1 MSIKIFLPLELFYT
15 KENCNIYGENKIG
28 DNNCISYYIVCAIND
43 KRRGSVDDEDN
54 EISENN
60 RLQIYQRFRHLGHIV
75 NAKEAITFQRN
86 QDVALSFVYDDETPY
101 IYLNK
106 LSIKPE
112 TTGKINVFLYEEGR
126 ILKLQDLKESIDVQ
140 GRKESNDDS
149 STEDDDDLHYLYQ
162 LLHVKDNTFVHVAGA
177 EDGDHAEDFFAYDV
191 KRCIFRVFE
200 LIFNF
205 MMWLLTIFLYQPPFK
220 YIFQHTVLYEHYKE
234 WMKFRS
240 CRKRRF
246 NIAFDTFL
254 GLCVMIILILYI
266 DNPGNYLI
274 KSAHFIVNK
283 FRLLLHSL
291 KGSPIGLKLN
301 VQLNN
306 FLLEC
311 FGYHV
316 ELWDTFLNA
325 IEPCIRQLFV
335 PITFLGSMGLSYQL
349 ALLSDIISVIG
360 LHAHCFSIYAA
371 VLYKVEIKGLQVL
384 WKMFLGKRKNVLK
397 NRVES
402 HSYMNRQL
410 YLGTVFFACL
420 LFLFPTILTY
430 YVVFTTLRLGI
441 GFVSYILKMIRRQI
455 LEFPMEMLFNW
466 SVGRFYDSDSL
477 QLEYVEH
484 TPSPLLQQD
493 TEMKMCVFKL
503 KVNSSSLGRVLSCH
517 SGVLQE
523 LVANENNSIKTVCQ
537 KILTGT
543 F

>member
-1 MSIKIFLPLELFYT
+1 MSIKIFLPLELFYS

-28 DNNCISYYIVCAIND
+28 DNNCISYYITCAIADAKNN
-43 KRRGSVDDEDN
+43 KGGSEV
-54 EISENN
+54 N
-60 RLQIYQRFRHLGHIV
+60 RLQITQRFRHLGHIV
-75 NAKEAITFQRN
+75 NAKEAITLQRH
-86 QDVALSFVYDDETPY
+86 QDVALSFVYDDETPN

-112 TTGKINVFLYEEGR
+112 KPGKINVFLFEERR
-126 ILKLQDLKESIDVQ
+126 ILKLQDLREDLDAKVADEC
-140 GRKESNDDS
+140 DD
-149 STEDDDDLHYLYQ
+149 EDASATHNDDLHILYQ
-162 LLHVKDNTFVHVAGA
+162 LLNVKDTIVHDDTRG
-177 EDGDHAEDFFAYDV
+177 GPIEDFFAHDV
-191 KRCIFRVFE
+191 KRCVFRGFE
-200 LIFNF
+200 FSFNF
-205 MMWLLTIFLYQPPFK
+205 MMWLLTVFLYQPPFK
-220 YIFQHTVLYEHYKE
+220 YIFQHTVLCEHYRE
-234 WMKFRS
+234 WIKFRN
-240 CRKRRF
+240 CGKRRF

-254 GLCVMIILILYI
+254 GLCVMLILILYI

-274 KSAHFIVNK
+274 TSAHYIVNK

-335 PITFLGSMGLSYQL
+335 PITILGSMGLSYQL

-420 LFLFPTILTY
+420 LFLFPTVLTY

-455 LEFPMEMLFNW
+455 LEFPMEMLLNW

-493 TEMKMCVFKL
+493 MEMKMCVFKL
-503 KVNSSSLGRVLSCH
+503 KVNPSSLGRVLSCH

-523 LVANENNSIKTVCQ
+523 LVAKENNSIKNVSR

>member
-1 MSIKIFLPLELFYT
+1 MSIKIFLPIELFYN
-15 KENCNIYGENKIG
+15 KENSNIYGEIKIG
-28 DNNCISYYIVCAIND
+28 DNNCISYYIACAISSG
-43 KRRGSVDDEDN
+43 RRDEEEKID
-54 EISENN
+54 
-60 RLQIYQRFRHLGHIV
+60 RLQKKFRHLGHII
-75 NAKEAITFQRN
+75 NAKEAISTQRN
-86 QDVALSFVYDDETPY
+86 HDVALSFVYDRETPN

-112 TTGKINVFLYEEGR
+112 KAGKINVFLYEERR
-126 ILKLQDLKESIDVQ
+126 ILKLQDLKESIENPP
-140 GRKESNDDS
+140 RK
-149 STEDDDDLHYLYQ
+149 STQECCDEEETSCDDDMHFLYQ
-162 LLHVKDNTFVHVAGA
+162 LLYTKESLEQQDTGVDS
-177 EDGDHAEDFFAYDV
+177 EDFFLYDV
-191 KRCIFRVFE
+191 KRCVFRSFE
-200 LIFNF
+200 FIFNL

-220 YIFQHTVLYEHYKE
+220 YIFQHTVLCEHYKE
-234 WMKFRS
+234 WMKFRR

-254 GLCVMIILILYI
+254 GLCVMLILVLCI

-274 KSAHFIVNK
+274 KSSHFIVNK
-283 FRLLLHSL
+283 FRILLHSL

-420 LFLFPTILTY
+420 LFLFPTVLTY

-455 LEFPMEMLFNW
+455 LEFPMEMLLNW

-493 TEMKMCVFKL
+493 TAEMKMCVFKL

-523 LVANENNSIKTVCQ
+523 LVANENNSIKNVCQ